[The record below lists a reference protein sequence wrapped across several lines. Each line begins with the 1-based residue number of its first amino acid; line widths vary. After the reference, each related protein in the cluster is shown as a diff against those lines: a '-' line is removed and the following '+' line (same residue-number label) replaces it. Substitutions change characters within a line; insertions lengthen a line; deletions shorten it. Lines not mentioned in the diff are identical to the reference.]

1 MRGIAQTWSTQA
13 VPSYLDRVYALFPE
27 RRFSIA
33 QLAGQNR
40 IFDTLCE
47 EYGLAAE
54 ALANLDAQR
63 SHSVGDMVRIAEY
76 RALIEDLKDDLER
89 QLSDVKQVDRPS

>member
-1 MRGIAQTWSTQA
+1 
-13 VPSYLDRVYALFPE
+13 VPSYLDRVYELFPE

-33 QLAGQNR
+33 QLAGRDRVFN
-40 IFDTLCE
+40 TLCE

-54 ALANLDAQR
+54 ALANLDALR

-89 QLSDVKQVDRPS
+89 QLADVKQADRSG

>member
-1 MRGIAQTWSTQA
+1 M
-13 VPSYLDRVYALFPE
+13 PSHLDRVCALFPE

-33 QLAGQNR
+33 RLAGRDR

-54 ALANLDAQR
+54 ALENLDAQR
-63 SHSVGDMVRIAEY
+63 NHGVSDMVRIAEY
-76 RALIEDLKDDLER
+76 RALVEDLKDDLQR
-89 QLSDVKQVDRPS
+89 QLSDVKRTDRR

>member
-1 MRGIAQTWSTQA
+1 M
-13 VPSYLDRVYALFPE
+13 PSYLDRVFALFPE

-33 QLAGQNR
+33 QLAGR
-40 IFDTLCE
+40 DRVFDTLCE

-54 ALANLDAQR
+54 ALANLDALR

-76 RALIEDLKDDLER
+76 RVLIEELKNDLER
-89 QLSDVKQVDRPS
+89 ELSHVKQADRSE